1 MKRKPLRALVM
12 AAILVA
18 AAGCSRAES
27 HPSGCFAA
35 ADAAPVDTA
44 IMAFLSMARALHHEA
59 DLAEGR
65 GDSTG
70 AIDAMRRLVTSPSPP
85 GPEADEVLADAYA
98 RIAELHL
105 QASDLERASKDVQ
118 AGLERAHEPTYF
130 RGHLLEVGGLVE
142 EARVHALADAG
153 KRDEADRARAR
164 AVQMLDDAV
173 RIQQTTIERALS
185 DGGRR

>member
-1 MKRKPLRALVM
+1 MKRHLSHAALI
-12 AAILVA
+12 AAVLVA
-18 AAGCSRAES
+18 TGCSRAERVS
-27 HPSGCFAA
+27 SGCLAA

-59 DLAEGR
+59 DLAESR
-65 GDSTG
+65 GDSSA
-70 AIDAMRRLVTSPSPP
+70 AIGAMRRLVSAPSPR

-98 RIAELHL
+98 RLAELHL
-105 QASDLERASKDVQ
+105 QANDLEHASKEVQ
-118 AGLERAHEPTYF
+118 QGLERAHEPTYF

-153 KRDEADRARAR
+153 SRDEADRARAR
-164 AVQMLDDAV
+164 AVQMLEDAV
-173 RIQQTTIERALS
+173 RIQQSTIERALS